1 MKVEENKNMKY
12 PENVIICE
20 VGPRDGLQNENKIL
34 TAVEKAGLIDQ
45 AIEAGYKVIEV
56 GSMVHPKSIPAL
68 ADTTEVYKL
77 IKHKEGVDLRVLVPN
92 LKGAERAIE
101 AGIKKVK
108 LTVSASKAHNMSNF
122 NRLPLE
128 TMDSFKASYD
138 LAKANGL
145 EVSGAIATS
154 FGCPFEGIITIA
166 QIEPIVEKF
175 VSLGILEIS
184 LSDTTGMGGP
194 KEVFEKCKYFKDKYP
209 EVTWNIHFHNT
220 RGMALANILAAMEA
234 GMNRFDGSFGGLGG
248 CPYAPGASGNVAS
261 EDIVHMLQL
270 MGIETGIDLDKSIE
284 IAKTVQSLVGH
295 DVDSY
300 MLKAGKSSDLI
311 REKPKKQN
319 NK

>member
-1 MKVEENKNMKY
+1 MKY

-34 TAVEKAGLIDQ
+34 TAAEKAGLIDQ
-45 AIEAGYKVIEV
+45 VIEAGYKVIEV
-56 GSMVHPKSIPAL
+56 GSMVHPKAIPAL

-101 AGIKKVK
+101 VGIKKVK
-108 LTVSASKAHNMSNF
+108 LTVSASKSHNMSNF

-138 LAKANGL
+138 LVKANGL

-154 FGCPFEGIITIA
+154 FGCPFEGNITID

-194 KEVFEKCKYFKDKYP
+194 KEVYEKCKYFKDKYP

-284 IAKTVQSLVGH
+284 VARNVQSLVGH
-295 DVDSY
+295 EVDSY

-311 REKPKKQN
+311 REKPAKQN
-319 NK
+319 NN